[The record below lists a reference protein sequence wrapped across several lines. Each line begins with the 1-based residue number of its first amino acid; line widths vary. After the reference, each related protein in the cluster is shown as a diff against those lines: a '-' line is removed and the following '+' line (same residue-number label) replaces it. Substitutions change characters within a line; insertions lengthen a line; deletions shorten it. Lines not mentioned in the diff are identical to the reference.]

1 MRGND
6 ISQISD
12 FWVRGNMAL
21 NSEDL
26 AGIEAL
32 LGAPDADPQAI
43 AALRERFPKLS
54 ITECSSS
61 EVDAEKPFREYH
73 RFDLYLVDG
82 GGHCWRLTQNP
93 GEATGLVVAPRRPV
107 A

>member
-1 MRGND
+1 
-6 ISQISD
+6 
-12 FWVRGNMAL
+12 MAL
-21 NSEDL
+21 SAEDL

-32 LGAPDADPQAI
+32 LGAPDANAQAL
-43 AALRERFPKLS
+43 ARLRERFPKLS

-61 EVDAEKPFREYH
+61 EVDAETPFREYP

-93 GEATGLVVAPRRPV
+93 GEATGLVVVARRPV